1 MGRQGHVVLRCGRP
15 SALAGSFAS
24 MMKEALLQN
33 LAVPDDG
40 VSCID
45 LAQRVEKS
53 GFVVVPQCLQG
64 AMEVRLS
71 SYLNATTYAA
81 RNLLSVPIV
90 RELAGSAPVRVLAET
105 VLGKN
110 CFAVK
115 ATFFNKTQ
123 EANWKVVWHQDLTIV
138 VRERGNFPDL
148 ARGQSRRASITSSR
162 QRTS

>member
-64 AMEVRLS
+64 AMRSEEHTS
-71 SYLNATTYAA
+71 
-81 RNLLSVPIV
+81 
-90 RELAGSAPVRVLAET
+90 EL
-105 VLGKN
+105 
-110 CFAVK
+110 
-115 ATFFNKTQ
+115 
-123 EANWKVVWHQDLTIV
+123 
-138 VRERGNFPDL
+138 
-148 ARGQSRRASITSSR
+148 QSRSDLVCRLLLEKKKNINKYADDMT
-162 QRTS
+162 

>member
-123 EANWKVVWHQDLTIV
+123 EANWKVEERCFDREATFFNKTQEANWKVVWHQDLTIV
-138 VRERGNFPDL
+138 GLVEE
-148 ARGQSRRASITSSR
+148 
-162 QRTS
+162 

>member
-1 MGRQGHVVLRCGRP
+1 MTLSAHVRLDSNSSIILRMSASSTSSSHWGRQGHVVLRCGRP

-64 AMEVRLS
+64 AMKVRLS

-115 ATFFNKTQ
+115 
-123 EANWKVVWHQDLTIV
+123 
-138 VRERGNFPDL
+138 
-148 ARGQSRRASITSSR
+148 
-162 QRTS
+162 

>member
-1 MGRQGHVVLRCGRP
+1 
-15 SALAGSFAS
+15 
-24 MMKEALLQN
+24 MMKDALLQN

-45 LAQRVEKS
+45 LAQQVEKS
-53 GFVVVPQCLQG
+53 GFVVVPQCLQA
-64 AMEVRLS
+64 AMVERLS
-71 SYLNATTYAA
+71 SYLSATTYAA

-138 VRERGNFPDL
+138 VRER
-148 ARGQSRRASITSSR
+148 R
-162 QRTS
+162 